1 MRNFGL
7 RISVIP
13 IWWVLAIW
21 VLAAGA
27 QTPPPGFVRG
37 VILECD
43 SQTATGEVAIRA
55 ADNQVFRYQFDA
67 KTYAERD
74 DQLIQ
79 AQRLKPGEKV
89 EVVSDRSPAYI
100 LRYARTIHVI
110 QPLPPPRPLTM
121 GRYRAANPGNTA
133 GNPNANPNNLAN
145 NPRLD
150 RLPTVTFSG
159 VVFRLNGERVI
170 LHTRE
175 TGDQSILLRDD
186 TRYLHNGEPVEAKD
200 LMPNM
205 RVYVRAGRN
214 LYDEVEAY
222 QIVWGNILSPR

>member
-7 RISVIP
+7 LILVT
-13 IWWVLAIW
+13 AIW
-21 VLAAGA
+21 VFAAGA

-43 SQTATGEVAIRA
+43 SQTATGEVVIRA

-79 AQRLKPGEKV
+79 ASRLKPGEKV
-89 EVVSDRSPAYI
+89 EVVSDRSPAYT
-100 LRYARTIHVI
+100 LRYARTIHVV

-121 GRYRAANPGNTA
+121 GRYRAANPGN
-133 GNPNANPNNLAN
+133 AN
-145 NPRLD
+145 NNAKNLNSAKLD
-150 RLPTVTFSG
+150 RLPTLTFAG
-159 VVFRLNGERVI
+159 VVFRLNGERVV

-175 TGDQSILLRDD
+175 TGDQSILLRAD
-186 TRYLHNGEPVEAKD
+186 TRYLQEGEPVEAKD
-200 LMPNM
+200 LRPNM
-205 RVYVRAGRN
+205 RVYVRAGKN

-222 QIVWGNILSPR
+222 QIIWGTILTPR

>member
-7 RISVIP
+7 VIRVFA
-13 IWWVLAIW
+13 IWWPF
-21 VLAAGA
+21 AAGA
-27 QTPPPGFVRG
+27 QTPSLGLVRG

-43 SQTATGEVAIRA
+43 CESATGEVAIRA

-79 AQRLKPGEKV
+79 ASRLKAGEKV
-89 EVVSDRSPAYI
+89 EVVSDRLPAYV
-100 LRYARTIHVI
+100 LRYARTIHVV

-121 GRYRAANPGNTA
+121 GRYRAVNPANSTNS
-133 GNPNANPNNLAN
+133 AN
-145 NPRLD
+145 RGKLD
-150 RLPTVTFSG
+150 RLPTLTFSG
-159 VVFRLNGERVI
+159 VVFRMNGECVV

-175 TGDQSILLRDD
+175 TGDQSILLRAD
-186 TRYLHNGEPVEAKD
+186 TGYLRDGENVEAKD
-200 LMPNM
+200 LKPNM
-205 RVYVRAGRN
+205 RVYVRAGKN

-222 QIVWGNILSPR
+222 QIIWGNILSPR

>member
-1 MRNFGL
+1 MRNLGL
-7 RISVIP
+7 VI
-13 IWWVLAIW
+13 WASAIW
-21 VLAAGA
+21 VFAAGA

-79 AQRLKPGEKV
+79 ASRLKPGEKV
-89 EVVSDRSPAYI
+89 EVVSDRSPVYT
-100 LRYARTIHVI
+100 LRYARTIHVV

-121 GRYRAANPGNTA
+121 GRYRAANPGNAT
-133 GNPNANPNNLAN
+133 NNVNNAK
-145 NPRLD
+145 LD
-150 RLPTVTFSG
+150 RLPALTFSG

-170 LHTRE
+170 LHTRG
-175 TGDQSILLRDD
+175 TGDQSILLRAD
-186 TRYLHNGEPVEAKD
+186 TRYLREGETVEAKD
-200 LMPNM
+200 LKPNM
-205 RVYVRAGRN
+205 RVYVRAGKN

-222 QIVWGNILSPR
+222 QIVWGTILTPR

>member
-7 RISVIP
+7 L
-13 IWWVLAIW
+13 IWVTAIWW

-27 QTPPPGFVRG
+27 QTPVPGFVRG

-79 AQRLKPGEKV
+79 ASRLKPGEKV
-89 EVVSDRSPAYI
+89 EVVSDRSPAYT
-100 LRYARTIHVI
+100 LRYARTIHVV
-110 QPLPPPRPLTM
+110 QPLPPPRSLTM
-121 GRYRAANPGNTA
+121 GRYRAANPGNA
-133 GNPNANPNNLAN
+133 NNNANIGSNA
-145 NPRLD
+145 RLD
-150 RLPTVTFSG
+150 RLPTGTLTFSG
-159 VVFRLNGERVI
+159 VVFRLNGERVV

-175 TGDQSILLRDD
+175 TGDQSILLRAD
-186 TRYLHNGEPVEAKD
+186 TRYLREGETVEAKD
-200 LMPNM
+200 LKPNM
-205 RVYVRAGRN
+205 RVYVRAGKN

-222 QIVWGNILSPR
+222 QIIWGNILTPR